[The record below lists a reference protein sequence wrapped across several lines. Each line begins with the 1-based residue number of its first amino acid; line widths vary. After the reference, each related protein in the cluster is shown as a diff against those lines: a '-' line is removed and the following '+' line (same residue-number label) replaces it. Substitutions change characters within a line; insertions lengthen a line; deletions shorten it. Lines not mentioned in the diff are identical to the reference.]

1 MRSLP
6 HLGAAVGLLC
16 LMIGFAAPFDGLAAD
31 AQHALGLALFAVVF
45 WTAQPVPVEYSSLL
59 VLLLLLQHL
68 HLLREHLH
76 LEHLHLKHLHL
87 EHLQLRLLL
96 LMLRLE

>member
-16 LMIGFAAPFDGLAAD
+16 LVVGFAAPFDGLAAD

-45 WTAQPVPVEYSSLL
+45 WTARPVPVEYSALL
-59 VLLLLLQHL
+59 VLLLLPGLG
-68 HLLREHLH
+68 LLSFQETFSPFGG
-76 LEHLHLKHLHL
+76 
-87 EHLQLRLLL
+87 
-96 LMLRLE
+96 